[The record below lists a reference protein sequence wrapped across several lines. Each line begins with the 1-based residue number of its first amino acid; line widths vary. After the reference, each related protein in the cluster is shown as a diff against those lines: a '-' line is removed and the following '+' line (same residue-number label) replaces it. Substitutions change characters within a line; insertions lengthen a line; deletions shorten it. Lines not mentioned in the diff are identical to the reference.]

1 MMFHPK
7 EPLYGPGPNP
17 ADEPDGWC
25 RVCKVDTFEGVCDHC
40 RGFKQEVEPKWY
52 PNEVGQQM
60 FAKVVDK
67 IVTQSSDEAFHC
79 LAITLFYNEER

>member
-25 RVCKVDTFEGVCDHC
+25 RVCKGDTFEGVCDHC
-40 RGFKQEVEPKWY
+40 KKCYTCGEMFDPDTLPKRDESCEPECGICRSV
-52 PNEVGQQM
+52 N
-60 FAKVVDK
+60 
-67 IVTQSSDEAFHC
+67 DEA
-79 LAITLFYNEER
+79 